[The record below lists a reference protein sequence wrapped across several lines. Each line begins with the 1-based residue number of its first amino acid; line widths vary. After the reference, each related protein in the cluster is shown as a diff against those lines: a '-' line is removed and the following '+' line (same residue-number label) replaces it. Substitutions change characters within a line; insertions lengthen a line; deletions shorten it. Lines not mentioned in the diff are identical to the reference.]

1 MAYRPAQAIGLEWV
15 PVSLGIK
22 PGRRARASRRRL
34 SIVRTAALAIFAIGL
49 SAMAGSFAYFL
60 PAAKLAW
67 DATGQVISI
76 ASPSPSPSSTA
87 LASPTPPPLY
97 QPGAFTVLL
106 LGSDDDSKFSPDHVL
121 TQSMILVRVLPATKQ
136 VIMLSIPRDLYV
148 PFWTGGSGKIDGAYS
163 YGQAGGAVA
172 TVERDFGVHVDEY
185 IWIGLLGLVK
195 LIDALGG
202 VDVVTSN
209 PVIDDYYPSDILSS
223 WPYDYQRVAVL
234 AGPQHLDGIHAMQY
248 VRSRHNDLQSD
259 IGRSKRQQQVL
270 LAIRLKAKQ
279 VGSTDVPAIA
289 AALGGEIKTSIGL
302 DRVAQ
307 LIPLAATFDNPDAIT
322 SIVMLPPLWH
332 GGGPGGSLTPN
343 WGAIGYFVHQ
353 YFPYG

>member
-1 MAYRPAQAIGLEWV
+1 V
-15 PVSLGIK
+15 LGSK

-87 LASPTPPPLY
+87 VSSPSPVPIY

-106 LGSDDDSKFSPDHVL
+106 LGSDDDSKFSADHVL
-121 TQSMILVRVLPATKQ
+121 TQSMILVRILPASKQ

-163 YGQAGGAVA
+163 YGQAGGAIA

-202 VDVVTSN
+202 IDVVTSN

-234 AGPQHLDGIHAMQY
+234 AGPQHLDGIRAMQY

-279 VGSTDVPAIA
+279 VSSADVPAIA
-289 AALGGEIKTSIGL
+289 TALGGEIKTSIGL